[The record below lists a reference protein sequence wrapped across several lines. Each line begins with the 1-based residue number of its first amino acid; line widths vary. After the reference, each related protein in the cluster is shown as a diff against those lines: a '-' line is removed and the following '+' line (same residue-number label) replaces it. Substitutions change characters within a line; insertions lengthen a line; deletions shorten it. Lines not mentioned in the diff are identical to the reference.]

1 MDWTFLA
8 AQCLGI
14 LNTIIAV
21 LSMQFKNIRLILIS
35 QITLNLI
42 TAVGY
47 LLLGGLSGAWICIL
61 ATLQTTIMFF
71 LEKYDSPKMQKLRSI
86 LLVLFAFGY
95 VVGTIIVYKGWNDIV
110 SCICAILFVLAIIQT
125 QSSKY
130 RKYILLNASLW
141 TIYDITTMA
150 YANIL
155 THGLQIISI
164 LIAMV
169 RHDQL
174 FSSKEKKQ

>member
-47 LLLGGLSGAWICIL
+47 LLL
-61 ATLQTTIMFF
+61 
-71 LEKYDSPKMQKLRSI
+71 
-86 LLVLFAFGY
+86 
-95 VVGTIIVYKGWNDIV
+95 
-110 SCICAILFVLAIIQT
+110 
-125 QSSKY
+125 
-130 RKYILLNASLW
+130 
-141 TIYDITTMA
+141 
-150 YANIL
+150 
-155 THGLQIISI
+155 
-164 LIAMV
+164 
-169 RHDQL
+169 
-174 FSSKEKKQ
+174 